1 MQVIYSQHLQLRE
14 NNTFNGKQE
23 SENTFSELCSLMIY
37 STACRWST
45 SIKMNGPLRQD
56 SQRTCSDW
64 ILRGFSLYCG
74 EEFELVVTL
83 SSARPAFPLASSHD
97 TVSDRSVKGISQNHN
112 CYVWR
117 GQHLLERLNKVRAMN
132 SSYSLRSSSIDG
144 QRRTILTVSSDNYV
158 FQKTWSFRGL
168 LAGW

>member
-1 MQVIYSQHLQLRE
+1 
-14 NNTFNGKQE
+14 
-23 SENTFSELCSLMIY
+23 
-37 STACRWST
+37 
-45 SIKMNGPLRQD
+45 MNGLLRQG

-83 SSARPAFPLASSHD
+83 SSARPAFPLASPHD

-112 CYVWR
+112 CYGWR

-144 QRRTILTVSSDNYV
+144 QRRTILTVSSENYV
-158 FQKTWSFRGL
+158 FQKTWSLRGL
-168 LAGW
+168 LAGWYDTRILLLTLAVFLTFSFFSYEIIEILSLYFL